1 MRGAI
6 INEYHKELKEKKED
20 LIFFCE
26 CDPKQGAGLTAK
38 SKLSQIHKIEKILE
52 RLNAGY
58 KFNDWHYF
66 KKIFLST
73 LKADGADK
81 ESIKMFSNFFSNR
94 FTNEWDLEDGAE
106 PIKLNPLINN
116 SNFFS
121 ELQGYYQVDP
131 EVVSKIASYFRT
143 EKSFPNFP
151 ESTVLIDTLHY
162 RVNIQQNESIFK
174 LDGQEFRPDLAVR
187 AHNE

>member
-6 INEYHKELKEKKED
+6 INEYQKELKEKKEE

-26 CDPKQGAGLTAK
+26 CDPTTGAGLTAK
-38 SKLSQIHKIEKILE
+38 SKLSQIHELEKTLE

-58 KFNDWHYF
+58 NFNDWHYF
-66 KKIFLST
+66 KKIFLAV
-73 LKADGADK
+73 LKNDGASK
-81 ESIKMFSNFFSNR
+81 EALKTPANFFSNR
-94 FTNEWDLEDGAE
+94 FTNEWDLEDDAE
-106 PIKLNPLINN
+106 PVKLSPLLNN

-151 ESTVLIDTLHY
+151 ELTLIDCLHY
-162 RVNIQQNESIFK
+162 NVKPINENVFK
-174 LDGQEFRPDLAVR
+174 LEGQEFRPDLAVR